1 MNASADRIVLNVGCG
16 PRQPD
21 KLAPVF
27 RDPGWRELRLD
38 IDPDV
43 QPDVVA
49 SLTDMRAVADASVDA
64 VWSSHNL
71 EHLFAH
77 EVPTALAEFR
87 RVLKPQGFLLVTLPD
102 LQAVA
107 KVVADGNPDAV
118 LMRTRMNGAEGPPIT
133 ALDILFGHDWWIE
146 RGRTFMAHRTGFT
159 RQTLGRKLLDAGF
172 GTVAVRP
179 GPAFDLWAVAA
190 VQPLRADLGLLDRAM
205 GMGLGP
211 ASVTT
216 APVQP
221 SPLASAA

>member
-43 QPDVVA
+43 EPDVVA
-49 SLTDMRAVADASVDA
+49 SLTDMRAVPDASVDA

-190 VQPLRADLGLLDRAM
+190 VQPLRAELGLLDRAM

>member
-1 MNASADRIVLNVGCG
+1 
-16 PRQPD
+16 
-21 KLAPVF
+21 VF

-43 QPDVVA
+43 EPDVVA

>member
-1 MNASADRIVLNVGCG
+1 MNAPAERVVLNVGCG

-21 KLAPVF
+21 KLAAVF
-27 RDPGWRELRLD
+27 REPGWRELRLD
-38 IDPDV
+38 IDPAV
-43 QPDVVA
+43 EPDVVA
-49 SLTDMRAVADASVDA
+49 SLTDMRAVADASCDA

-71 EHLFAH
+71 EHLDAH
-77 EVPTALAEFR
+77 QVPAALAEFR

-107 KVVADGNPDAV
+107 KVIADGNPDAV

-159 RQTLGRKLLDAGF
+159 RQTLGRKLLAAGF

-179 GPAFDLWAVAA
+179 GPAFDLWAIAA
-190 VQPLRADLGLLDRAM
+190 VQPMRADLGLLDRAM
-205 GMGLGP
+205 GTG
-211 ASVTT
+211 
-216 APVQP
+216 QP
-221 SPLASAA
+221 SRLASAA

>member
-1 MNASADRIVLNVGCG
+1 MNTLADRVVLNVGCG

-27 RDPGWRELRLD
+27 REPGWRELRLD

-179 GPAFDLWAVAA
+179 GAAFDLWAVAA

>member
-21 KLAPVF
+21 KLAPAF

-43 QPDVVA
+43 EPDVVA
-49 SLTDMRAVADASVDA
+49 SLTDMRAVPDASVDA

>member
-43 QPDVVA
+43 EPDVVA

>member
-27 RDPGWRELRLD
+27 REPGWRELRLD
-38 IDPDV
+38 IDPGV
-43 QPDVVA
+43 EPDVVA
-49 SLTDMRAVADASVDA
+49 SLTDMRAVPDASVDA

-107 KVVADGNPDAV
+107 KVIADGNPDAV

-205 GMGLGP
+205 GLGLGIP
-211 ASVTT
+211 T
-216 APVQP
+216 
-221 SPLASAA
+221 PLASAA

>member
-1 MNASADRIVLNVGCG
+1 
-16 PRQPD
+16 
-21 KLAPVF
+21 
-27 RDPGWRELRLD
+27 
-38 IDPDV
+38 
-43 QPDVVA
+43 
-49 SLTDMRAVADASVDA
+49 
-64 VWSSHNL
+64 
-71 EHLFAH
+71 
-77 EVPTALAEFR
+77 
-87 RVLKPQGFLLVTLPD
+87 
-102 LQAVA
+102 
-107 KVVADGNPDAV
+107 
-118 LMRTRMNGAEGPPIT
+118 
-133 ALDILFGHDWWIE
+133 
-146 RGRTFMAHRTGFT
+146 MAHRTGFT